1 MTKLNAAVFLMA
13 AGLTVTTTCAL
24 AATDPDK
31 AESAKTPPAKTVK
44 PTAIK
49 PTPIKPA
56 TIPKDAV
63 PNGDG
68 SFTWTDKNGAKWLYK
83 KTPFGV
89 SKTEAVKH
97 ESQYAG
103 QPQPTTREVETD
115 KGVELQRDT
124 PFGTAKSGTDAK
136 NSPPVKATE
145 AGDVV
150 RFERKTPFGTAKWEK
165 KKSELTDDE
174 RRILAQQNA
183 KPADAPEAPAKSQ

>member
-1 MTKLNAAVFLMA
+1 MTKLSDAVFLMA
-13 AGLTVTTTCAL
+13 AGLMVTATCAL
-24 AATDPDK
+24 AAGDQDK
-31 AESAKTPPAKTVK
+31 AANEKTPPAKTVQ
-44 PTAIK
+44 PT
-49 PTPIKPA
+49 TIKPA

-97 ESQYAG
+97 ESQYEA
-103 QPQPTTREVETD
+103 QPQPKTREVETD
-115 KGVELQRDT
+115 KGIELQRDT
-124 PFGTAKSGTDAK
+124 PFGTTKSGTDAK
-136 NSPPVKATE
+136 SNPPVKAVE
-145 AGDVV
+145 VGDLV
-150 RFERKTPFGTAKWEK
+150 RFERKTPFGTSRWEK

-174 RRILAQQNA
+174 RKILAQQNA

>member
-1 MTKLNAAVFLMA
+1 MTKLSAAAFLTA
-13 AGLTVTTTCAL
+13 AGLMVTTTCAL

-31 AESAKTPPAKTVK
+31 AANAKAPPAKT
-44 PTAIK
+44 IK

-68 SFTWTDKNGAKWLYK
+68 SFTWTDKNGEKWLYR

-89 SKTEAVKH
+89 SKTSAVKP
-97 ESQYAG
+97 ESHYEG
-103 QPQPTTREVETD
+103 QPQPKTREVETD

-136 NSPPVKATE
+136 SSPPVKAVE
-145 AGDVV
+145 VGDVV
-150 RFERKTPFGTAKWEK
+150 RFERQTPFGIAKWEK

-174 RRILAQQNA
+174 RKILAQQNA
-183 KPADAPEAPAKSQ
+183 KPADAHGTEKSE